1 MSGREPGKG
10 LWHRRETALP
20 RTGLERRDL
29 EPGILS
35 TDGGEM
41 GRSSEGLGLSLR
53 AAGRH

>member
-35 TDGGEM
+35 ADGGEM